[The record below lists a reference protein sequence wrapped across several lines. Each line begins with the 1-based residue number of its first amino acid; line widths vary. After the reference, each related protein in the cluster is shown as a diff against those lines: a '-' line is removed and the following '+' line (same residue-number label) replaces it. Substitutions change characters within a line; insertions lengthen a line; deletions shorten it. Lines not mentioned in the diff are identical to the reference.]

1 MTAPD
6 GINVPRWVCDDPQW
20 RTVMSE
26 IITVRLDVAKHVFQ
40 APEAVVSISLL
51 CQTQAATR

>member
-1 MTAPD
+1 
-6 GINVPRWVCDDPQW
+6 
-20 RTVMSE
+20 MSE

-51 CQTQAATR
+51 CQTQATTR